1 VIGSEG
7 NLFRTFLL
15 KGEKMRLDKYLAD
28 MDFGSRKEVKNFI
41 KKGLVSVNGTV
52 IKSDKFQ
59 VKENE
64 DAVFFDGEPVVYQKY
79 FYYLLNKPAGVI
91 SATIDDYD
99 ETVMDLFDDE
109 HYREDLFPVGRLDK
123 DTEGLLVITNDG
135 ALAHRLLSPKR
146 HVEKEY
152 YAQIAGVMTQ
162 ADIEA
167 FEKGLTIDG
176 EACLPAK
183 LMIDTIDEEEET
195 SEIRL
200 ILHEGKFHQVKR
212 MVQAVG
218 KEVTYLKRIRMGG
231 LVLDAALDYGEH
243 RVLTEAELTRL
254 EQKN

>member
-1 VIGSEG
+1 
-7 NLFRTFLL
+7 
-15 KGEKMRLDKYLAD
+15 MRLDKYLAD
-28 MDFGSRKEVKNFI
+28 MDFGSRKEVKQFI

-52 IKSDKFQ
+52 VKSDKFQ
-59 VKENE
+59 VNENE
-64 DAVFFDGEPVVYQKY
+64 DNVVFDGEPVVYQKY

-109 HYREDLFPVGRLDK
+109 DYRDDLFPVGRLDK

-152 YAQIAGVMTQ
+152 YAQVAGMMTP
-162 ADIEA
+162 ADVVA
-167 FEKGLTIDG
+167 FETGLTIDG
-176 EACLPAK
+176 SEECLPAK
-183 LMIDTIDEEEET
+183 LMIDTVNEVEET

-231 LVLDAALDYGEH
+231 LSLDETLDYGEH
-243 RVLTEAELTRL
+243 RGLTEAELVLL
-254 EQKN
+254 EQKS

>member
-1 VIGSEG
+1 
-7 NLFRTFLL
+7 
-15 KGEKMRLDKYLAD
+15 MRLDKYLAD
-28 MDFGSRKEVKNFI
+28 MDFGSRKEVKQFI

-52 IKSDKFQ
+52 VKSDKFQ
-59 VKENE
+59 VNENE
-64 DAVFFDGEPVVYQKY
+64 DNVVFDGEPVVYQKY

-109 HYREDLFPVGRLDK
+109 DYRDDLFPVGRLDK

-152 YAQIAGVMTQ
+152 YAQVAGMMTP
-162 ADIEA
+162 ADVIA
-167 FEKGLTIDG
+167 FETGLTIDG
-176 EACLPAK
+176 GEECLPAK
-183 LMIDTIDEEEET
+183 LMIDTVNEVEET

-218 KEVTYLKRIRMGG
+218 KEVNYLKRIRMGG
-231 LVLDAALDYGEH
+231 LSLDETLDYGEH
-243 RVLTEAELTRL
+243 RGLTEAELVLL
-254 EQKN
+254 EQKS

>member
-1 VIGSEG
+1 
-7 NLFRTFLL
+7 
-15 KGEKMRLDKYLAD
+15 MRLDKYLAD
-28 MDFGSRKEVKNFI
+28 MDFGSRKEVKQFI

-52 IKSDKFQ
+52 VKSDKFQ
-59 VKENE
+59 VNENE
-64 DAVFFDGEPVVYQKY
+64 DNVVFDGEPVVYQKY

-109 HYREDLFPVGRLDK
+109 DYRDDLFPVGRLDK

-152 YAQIAGVMTQ
+152 YAQVAGMMTP
-162 ADIEA
+162 ADVVA
-167 FEKGLTIDG
+167 FETGLTIDG
-176 EACLPAK
+176 GEECLPAK
-183 LMIDTIDEEEET
+183 LMIDTVNEVEET

-231 LVLDAALDYGEH
+231 LSLDETLDYGEH
-243 RVLTEAELTRL
+243 RGLTEAELVLL
-254 EQKN
+254 EQKS

>member
-1 VIGSEG
+1 
-7 NLFRTFLL
+7 
-15 KGEKMRLDKYLAD
+15 MRLDKYLAD
-28 MDFGSRKEVKNFI
+28 MDFGSRKEVKQFI

-52 IKSDKFQ
+52 VKSDKFQ
-59 VKENE
+59 VNENE
-64 DAVFFDGEPVVYQKY
+64 DNVVFDGEPVVYQKY

-109 HYREDLFPVGRLDK
+109 DYRDDLFPVGRLDK

-152 YAQIAGVMTQ
+152 YAQVAGMMTP
-162 ADIEA
+162 ADVIA
-167 FEKGLTIDG
+167 FETGLTIDG
-176 EACLPAK
+176 GEECLPAK
-183 LMIDTIDEEEET
+183 LMIDTVNEVEET

-231 LVLDAALDYGEH
+231 LSLDETLDYGEH
-243 RVLTEAELTRL
+243 RGLTEAELVLL
-254 EQKN
+254 EQKS